1 VGSFL
6 SFLWYYL
13 VLLCWV
19 DFLCRIMPQ
28 SLDQATISTSNGGPR
43 YDAAYLK
50 ELKASTPTSRPPL
63 PTNVDPY
70 DADMSMDIGD
80 ISVQSIDMDVGT
92 CPAPFIGVCERSQS
106 RKKNRGVRVVYSIR
120 VIDQGRQG
128 EAGATAADT
137 SYWGG
142 GFYFALGGE
151 VGRWSERPTPRK
163 STHEGRRRAWRG

>member
-1 VGSFL
+1 
-6 SFLWYYL
+6 
-13 VLLCWV
+13 
-19 DFLCRIMPQ
+19 MPQ
-28 SLDQATISTSNGGPR
+28 SLDQATISTSNGSPR

-92 CPAPFIGVCERSQS
+92 CPAHSLVSANAHNHE
-106 RKKNRGVRVVYSIR
+106 KKNRGVHVVYSFR

-128 EAGATAADT
+128 EAGATATDT
-137 SYWGG
+137 NYWGG
-142 GFYFALGGE
+142 GFHFALGGE
-151 VGRWSERPTPRK
+151 VGRWSERPTP
-163 STHEGRRRAWRG
+163 